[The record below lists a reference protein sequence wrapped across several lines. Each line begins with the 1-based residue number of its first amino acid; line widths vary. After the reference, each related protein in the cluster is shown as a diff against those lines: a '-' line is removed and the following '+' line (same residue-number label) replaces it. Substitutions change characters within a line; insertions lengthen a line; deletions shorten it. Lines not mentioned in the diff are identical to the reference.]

1 MSRRRGVSLA
11 LIGAVLTL
19 SGCATSQ
26 TAEVERIRARAAYER
41 GLASLADRQPGL
53 ALSALQ
59 EAIAAD
65 PTVPRYHDSLG
76 ILYLGLG
83 QIDQAVERFR
93 KAIEL
98 DPKFADA
105 HFHLGTALAEV
116 RRWEDAV
123 TSYRTALAL
132 PTLTVPDYANQNLG
146 LALFHLKRYR
156 EAEQALRLAIGLD
169 PELQGAYYHLG
180 LVLIAENRREE
191 AKAAF
196 RQTRKLGPDTT
207 FGRAARD
214 RLKDLGEEG

>member
-1 MSRRRGVSLA
+1 MSRRRITGVA
-11 LIGAVLTL
+11 LIGAALTVA
-19 SGCATSQ
+19 GCATGQPS
-26 TAEVERIRARAAYER
+26 EVDRIRAQAAYER
-41 GLASLADRQPGL
+41 GLANLGERQPGP

-65 PTVPRYHDSLG
+65 PTVPRYHDGFG

-123 TSYRTALAL
+123 ASYRTALAL
-132 PTLTVPDYANQNLG
+132 PTLTVPDYAHQNLG
-146 LALFHLKRYR
+146 LALYHLKRYR

-169 PELQGAYYHLG
+169 PGLQGAYYHLG
-180 LVLIAENRREE
+180 LVLAAENRRDE

-196 RQTRKLGPDTT
+196 RQVRTLGPDTT
-207 FGRAARD
+207 FGQAARD
-214 RLKDLGEEG
+214 RLTDLGEGG